1 MATKRRTKE
10 KASPQAMPIAV
21 VVLIV
26 MGILLIIVSTVLIL
40 RPRADRTN
48 AQSST
53 TTEIVGNGLFSFSEN
68 FSSTAL
74 KDASTTADWDT
85 TTGQLRMAS
94 GAESFV
100 KADNSTPGINDVAA
114 ELGSTAFF
122 VDFSRLAIDEHGY
135 PHIVWPDDTDG
146 GIGNVQY
153 IAWGGTDWVNAAGA
167 PATTTNTAVSTDPA
181 FAGRPDVALDSAGRP
196 GVAWLSSL
204 GIEFARWD
212 PVLGTW
218 HGMASTTGP
227 DLIAAGIAQPQ
238 FEFDSNDFPV
248 IVWGEPTARV
258 TRWNG
263 TAYTNMAGV
272 PGSDVIVTSGGTPQL
287 ELDANDNPHVVA
299 VEDPAGPVS
308 AGIRF
313 TKWMG
318 TAIGWVGNLTSDG
331 NPATVDTDN
340 LSAMFGHSFG
350 NVPDISLTP
359 DGRDGVAWI
368 GTADGVT
375 SLFTTEWNGSD
386 AYVKID
392 GTAGA
397 NIVGGASSSLP
408 EIEYTSDGRQAV
420 SWYEAPDGPINLY
433 YVEQNGTT
441 FVGADGAGAATV
453 VNDAEIIA
461 SSYFDMELDCRDNPA
476 VVWGDLGFAGSVL
489 KYTHWIAPYA
499 ASSVATSKTID
510 TTAENILSATLSV
523 IEDDR
528 CSSGSIIYEL
538 SNDGGATWSV
548 VTPGVPH
555 TFSQAGSNLL
565 WRATLSNGNPGE
577 SPIID
582 SLSINY
588 STQAQVT
595 RISGD
600 NPIELAINIS
610 RQAFAPGSAPVV
622 VLGRSDNLVDEFVAT
637 PLVSISNASLLLTPS
652 TQLDVRTLAEI
663 QRVLASNGRIYVLG
677 GDVAISPGVV
687 AALNAN
693 GFNDVTRLGGLTR
706 RETAAAI
713 GTEVIARNPV
723 PTTRAYLSEDIEL
736 VDAFA
741 VGPVTGEK
749 TDASVD
755 VILLSKRG
763 DPVLHSSAYDFLK
776 AQPGITSLEIVGGDA
791 ALPLAL
797 GPDIQAKLPGLTL
810 SRSQGTNRFDT
821 NRVVNNKYFP
831 SATTVVLANGEREQI
846 PGAVAAT
853 SSSGSGLF
861 TALLAGAF
869 ASRFSGPLVLV
880 QSAVLPP
887 ESLQYLTSHAATLE
901 TIYVVGSTSDIS
913 EAVAHEAKAAI

>member
-1 MATKRRTKE
+1 MAAKRRTK
-10 KASPQAMPIAV
+10 KASQKRALIGFRALIALSV
-21 VVLIV
+21 VS
-26 MGILLIIVSTVLIL
+26 IIVPTIFLLQPQVNKSG
-40 RPRADRTN
+40 
-48 AQSST
+48 AQFSNM
-53 TTEIVGNGLFSFSEN
+53 TEIVGDGAFNFTEN
-68 FSSTAL
+68 FSSIAF
-74 KDASTTADWDT
+74 KDASTTADWNT
-85 TTGQLRMAS
+85 TTRQLTLTA
-94 GAESFV
+94 GTESFV
-100 KADNSTPGINDVAA
+100 KADNSTPGINDVAG

-122 VDFSRLAIDEHGY
+122 VDFSRMAIDEHGY
-135 PHIVWPDDTDG
+135 PHIVWPDESDG

-153 IAWGGTDWVNAAGA
+153 VTWGGAGWVNAAGVA
-167 PATTTNTAVSTDPA
+167 ATTTNTAVSADPA

-204 GIEFARWD
+204 GVEFARWD
-212 PVLGTW
+212 PTLGTW
-218 HGMASTTGP
+218 HGMSSTTTP

-248 IVWGEPTARV
+248 ITWGEPVARV

-263 TAYTNMAGV
+263 TTYTNMAGV

-299 VEDPAGPVS
+299 VEDPAGPAS
-308 AGIRF
+308 SGIHF

-368 GTADGVT
+368 GIADGVI
-375 SLFTTEWNGSD
+375 SLFTTEWNGSG

-392 GTAGA
+392 GTAGV
-397 NIVGGASSSLP
+397 NIVGGTSSGLP
-408 EIEYTSDGRQAV
+408 EIEYTSDSRQTV

-453 VNDAEIIA
+453 VNDADIIA

-489 KYTHWIAPYA
+489 KYTHWLAPYA

-510 TTAENILSATLSV
+510 ATAENILSATLSV
-523 IEDDR
+523 SEDAT
-528 CSSGSIIYEL
+528 CSSGSTVYEL

-588 STQAQVT
+588 TTQAQVT

-600 NPIELAINIS
+600 NPIELAVNIS
-610 RQAFAPGSAPVV
+610 RQAFATGSAPVV

-637 PLVSISNASLLLTPS
+637 PLVSLTNASLLLTPS
-652 TQLDVRTLAEI
+652 NELDSRTLAEI

-677 GDVAISPGVV
+677 GDVAISPAVI

-693 GFNDVTRLGGLTR
+693 GFDDVTRLGGETR
-706 RETAAAI
+706 RETATAI
-713 GTEVIARNPV
+713 GVEIIARNPAS
-723 PTTRAYLSEDIEL
+723 TTRAYLSEDIEL

-741 VGPVTGEK
+741 IGPVTGEK
-749 TDASVD
+749 NDASVD

-763 DPVLHSSAYDFLK
+763 DPVLHTSAYDFLK
-776 AQPGITSLEIVGGDA
+776 SQTGITSLEIVGGDA

-797 GPDIQAKLPGLTL
+797 NADIQAKLPALTL

-821 NRVVNNKYFP
+821 NRVINNKYFP

-853 SSSGSGLF
+853 SANGSGLF

-880 QSAVLPP
+880 QSTQLPV
-887 ESLQYLTSHAATLE
+887 EAQQYLTTHASSLE
-901 TIYVVGSTSDIS
+901 TLYVVGSTSDIS
-913 EAVAHEAKAAI
+913 EAVEQEARASI